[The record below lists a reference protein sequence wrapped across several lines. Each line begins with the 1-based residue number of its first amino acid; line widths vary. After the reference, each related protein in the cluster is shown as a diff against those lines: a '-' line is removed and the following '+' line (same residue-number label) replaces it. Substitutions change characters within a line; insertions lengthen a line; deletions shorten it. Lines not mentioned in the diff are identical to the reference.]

1 MFDFVLSTKVSKIP
15 QVAKQN
21 DKIIKILLILK
32 PDCLFLKLPIRL
44 FRIIVM
50 THPNA
55 FYR

>member
-32 PDCLFLKLPIRL
+32 RFC
-44 FRIIVM
+44 
-50 THPNA
+50 
-55 FYR
+55 